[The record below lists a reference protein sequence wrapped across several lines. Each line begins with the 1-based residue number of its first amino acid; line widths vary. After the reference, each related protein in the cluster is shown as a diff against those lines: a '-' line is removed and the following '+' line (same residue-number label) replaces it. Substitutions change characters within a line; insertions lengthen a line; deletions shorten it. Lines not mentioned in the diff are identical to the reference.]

1 MHCIVL
7 EHHCYSK
14 LGKRCVIKTQSQEVF
29 KKYTAIFAICHK
41 GVLGWTLY
49 EKGGMD
55 SNRLKTFLEDNIT
68 SKYKNKLIILDNAS
82 SHRNEMI
89 KNLINKDN
97 YLLYSCVYQHY
108 TNAIENFFSMF
119 KSKLQSLNGLTYS
132 ELKTNISD
140 VIKKITKDKY
150 INILKGA
157 YKREQYVKK
166 ISNRTKKLKE
176 YL

>member
-1 MHCIVL
+1 
-7 EHHCYSK
+7 
-14 LGKRCVIKTQSQEVF
+14 
-29 KKYTAIFAICHK
+29 
-41 GVLGWTLY
+41 
-49 EKGGMD
+49 
-55 SNRLKTFLEDNIT
+55 
-68 SKYKNKLIILDNAS
+68 
-82 SHRNEMI
+82 
-89 KNLINKDN
+89 
-97 YLLYSCVYQHY
+97 
-108 TNAIENFFSMF
+108 MF
-119 KSKLQSLNGLTYS
+119 KSKLQTLRSQSLNRLTYS